1 MKGWVYVITNKAIP
15 NLLKVGYSTKDPE
28 LRAEEFNGSGVPYRF
43 VVEYDALVNGPRDV
57 EQKAHSLLKAYHENK
72 EWFKCDITTAIT
84 AIRQAANG
92 SVITE
97 TTKILTLLPS
107 LSSQPKK
114 NKFIVQDGIATDT
127 DTGLIWLRFAY
138 GQIWLDDTSVGK
150 VKEVCWEDAFDCAKQ
165 FNQQGG
171 YADYASWRLPT
182 VSELKSLID
191 ETKNNY
197 INADIFPNNAGSF
210 FWSSTPSSPSN
221 AWVLLPNN
229 GESGSVFNS
238 SRCAVRL
245 VKKC

>member
-1 MKGWVYVITNKAIP
+1 
-15 NLLKVGYSTKDPE
+15 L

-57 EQKAHSLLKAYHENK
+57 EQKAHSLLRAYHENK

-191 ETKNNY
+191 EAKNNY
-197 INADIFPNNAGSF
+197 INADIFPNNTGSF
-210 FWSSTPSSPSN
+210 FGLQLLVMLGCFYLIIAN
-221 AWVLLPNN
+221 LEVFLIVAAVLLGLSKNASFPPILSTGNIKICHTIETN
-229 GESGSVFNS
+229 YQK
-238 SRCAVRL
+238 R
-245 VKKC
+245 